1 MRFQRAAGRW
11 HSDYLPKLESNF
23 VDTSW
28 YGHAWTLPFSR
39 SSPQG
44 RQYSRK
50 AERRRHWC
58 HVPLCLPGVQSN
70 ERFWPYEIPECAV
83 YCKSATRVSEA
94 YGPTTLTNMKD
105 IACGLLS
112 WSQYSLLSSPRHIL
126 VSQYGLISP
135 LISGLFY
142 LSPAGG
148 FLLGTL
154 VGGRFSDH
162 TVRKW
167 IKLRDG
173 VRLPQDRLRAGSIS
187 WFFVIPAASLI
198 YGWCI
203 EEHAGGLALPI
214 VFAFWIAAGLLAAF
228 AGLNTY
234 CAGKS

>member
-1 MRFQRAAGRW
+1 MQ
-11 HSDYLPKLESNF
+11 
-23 VDTSW
+23 
-28 YGHAWTLPFSR
+28 
-39 SSPQG
+39 
-44 RQYSRK
+44 
-50 AERRRHWC
+50 
-58 HVPLCLPGVQSN
+58 
-70 ERFWPYEIPECAV
+70 
-83 YCKSATRVSEA
+83 
-94 YGPTTLTNMKD
+94 D
-105 IACGLLS
+105 IACGLLA

-126 VSQYGLISP
+126 VSQYGLTSP

-167 IKLRDG
+167 IKLRGG
-173 VRLPQDRLRAGSIS
+173 VRFPQDRLRAGSIL

-234 CAGKS
+234 CAGKSRGHRLW